1 MTQTQPAPSV
11 SNLVPEN
18 ADPADHTVVARLQQA
33 ANLANEN
40 CDRATAL
47 AHTLSAQLRD
57 AQFRI
62 NQLELDA
69 DRLVEPLRAEVETA
83 IAKLQSDASARV
95 ELTRREADARI
106 TRVEADA
113 EARILQLQGEFAIA
127 RDRIARVETEANER
141 LSRAWAEIEDRIIRL
156 KADLAQAELRADCA
170 EQWLELIRRE
180 IEANLMPSLAAM
192 HERVANELSKVVPPA
207 SDAQK
212 PPGDEPG
219 GFCRRG

>member
-1 MTQTQPAPSV
+1 VHLPPSRH
-11 SNLVPEN
+11 PERGHDPDSTRPLGIQFG
-18 ADPADHTVVARLQQA
+18 ARERRPADHTVVARLQQA

-106 TRVEADA
+106 ARVEADA
-113 EARILQLQGEFAIA
+113 ETRILQLQGEFAIA

-170 EQWLELIRRE
+170 EQWLELNQQGSSPGSAG
-180 IEANLMPSLAAM
+180 EAA
-192 HERVANELSKVVPPA
+192 KV
-207 SDAQK
+207 
-212 PPGDEPG
+212 
-219 GFCRRG
+219 